1 MKDFTRPD
9 EGMALAVDAAIE
21 MEAFSGC
28 VLAWQHLQMHA
39 VPQSVAMRVLS
50 QNGPRRASNS
60 NGQGAFL
67 ERLSSNRDQVAG
79 HSTELAAAGLG
90 TVLKFRVPRTNNT
103 LSETIDQAIEMLGV
117 HNRFYA
123 EALLRIH
130 AVKTPVIMRVL
141 FDVAR
146 RRSIA
151 SPTTFPAPARG
162 GIRLLHSV

>member
-21 MEAFSGC
+21 MEASSGC
-28 VLAWQHLQMHA
+28 ALAWQYLQMHA
-39 VPQSVAMRVLS
+39 VPQGVTMRVLS
-50 QNGPRRASNS
+50 PNGPRRASNS

-67 ERLSSNRDQVAG
+67 ESPSANREQVAE

-90 TVLKFRVPRTNNT
+90 IVLKFRVPRTNNT

-130 AVKTPVIMRVL
+130 AVKTPVIMRGL
-141 FDVAR
+141 FDVKR
-146 RRSIA
+146 RRSITH
-151 SPTTFPAPARG
+151 PTTPLAPARA
-162 GIRLLHSV
+162 IRLLYSV